1 MCAHASYGS
10 VGALLSIQIIG
21 VIISMISCSC
31 ETRRIEADIANIS
44 LQLLSN

>member
-1 MCAHASYGS
+1 MCASYGS

-21 VIISMISCSC
+21 VIIISMISCSC